1 VRSHDITPRPFLK
14 WAGGKGQLLNDLI
27 GRIHQARPFGRYHE
41 PFVGG
46 GALFFEL
53 MRTRKIEGSAYLSD
67 SNPHLIAAYI
77 GVRDHVEEVVALLEK
92 HAGRHCRDHYYSV
105 RAQAPLDRPAQAAR
119 IIYLNRTCYNG
130 LYRENSKGLFNVPI
144 GRYVNPMICDSE
156 NLRAASTALQAA
168 RLDVRAFESVL
179 DVAES
184 GDLVYFDPPYHPISK
199 TSSFTGYH
207 KNGFGEQ
214 DQRKLAAVFAAL
226 DRKSVKVL
234 LSNSKTDFVEKLY
247 AGFRIEEV
255 YATRSVNSRAD
266 RRGKISEALVR
277 NF

>member
-1 VRSHDITPRPFLK
+1 VRSHNITPRPFLK
-14 WAGGKGQLLNDLI
+14 WAGGKGQLINDLI
-27 GRIHQARPFGRYHE
+27 GRVDRGRPFGRYHE

-53 MRTRKIEGSAYLSD
+53 MRTRKIEAPPYLSD
-67 SNPHLIAAYI
+67 NNPNLIAAYL
-77 GVRDHVEEVVALLEK
+77 GVRDHVEEVIALLEK
-92 HAGRHCRDHYYSV
+92 HKARHCRHYYYSV
-105 RAQAPLDRPAQAAR
+105 RAQAPLDAAAQSAR

-130 LYRENSKGLFNVPI
+130 LYRENSKGLFNVPF
-144 GRYVNPMICDSE
+144 GRYVSPMICDTE
-156 NLRAASTALQAA
+156 NLRAASEALQKAHLDA
-168 RLDVRAFESVL
+168 RPFQTVV
-179 DVAES
+179 DVAEP
-184 GDLVYFDPPYHPISK
+184 GDLVYFDPPYHPLSK

-214 DQRKLAAVFAAL
+214 DQQKLAAVFAAL

-234 LSNSKTDFVEKLY
+234 LSNSKTDFVEELY

-255 YATRSVNSRAD
+255 YATRNVNSRAD